1 MKLSELK
8 VGDVVKRETIHS
20 KRICEIV
27 NITPSGLIDIQIN
40 NRVKERFNQDGRLRG
55 ADRWSYDVPHI
66 YPTTEDEIKAIKKEN
81 ERYKMAAYLDNFKW
95 HNLDFE
101 TLKRVCEIVKG

>member
-8 VGDVVKRETIHS
+8 VGDVVKRETIHT
-20 KRICEIV
+20 RYICKII

-40 NRVKERFNQDGRLRG
+40 ERRTERFNPDGRIRG

-66 YPTTEDEIKAIKKEN
+66 YPITEDEIKEIRREN
-81 ERYKMAAYLDNFKW
+81 EQYKMASYLNNFKW
-95 HNLDFE
+95 FDLDYD
-101 TLKRVCEIVKG
+101 TLKQIYEIL